1 MESHKRTHLVNKL
14 MEEANLMMGVLEKAM
29 EGQQIEASQPAI
41 HGTHHP
47 PSDYSLQDERA
58 SWEKISRGLT
68 EIQIELDQ
76 IEQSEQHRRER
87 LTPSA

>member
-1 MESHKRTHLVNKL
+1 MESHKRTHLINKL

-29 EGQQIEASQPAI
+29 EGQRIEASQPTM

-47 PSDYSLQDERA
+47 PSEYSLQDEHA
-58 SWEKISRGLT
+58 SWEKISKRLT
-68 EIQIELDQ
+68 DIQSELDQ